1 MSLLPMICLI
11 LFVLC
16 PGSTFLDKAYSNI
29 FLLYIR
35 LIFFSS
41 VKDFSQNNL
50 DFQKRVK
57 NADQIIMQ
65 LKAQN
70 SDLCVMSCIMEKHLK
85 HVSAIARVI

>member
-29 FLLYIR
+29 FLPYIW
-35 LIFFSS
+35 LIFFFS

-50 DFQKRVK
+50 DFKKKSEK
-57 NADQIIMQ
+57 NADQIFMQ

-70 SDLCVMSCIMEKHLK
+70 SDLCVMS
-85 HVSAIARVI
+85 